1 MKREVSRARFSQEDI
16 RRCEKGGSSKII
28 IDRHVMP
35 MSISG
40 EGLDLLMEYRA
51 FPISEV
57 AASRYEELLADYKPQ
72 AIIDVGSGLG
82 TSVLSACII
91 TVSGIAPIEHV
102 YSIEVSETKYNWMRQ
117 YLEYCGMSKLV
128 TSISQDKFADLL
140 TKISKGPLLIFM
152 DCWPE
157 PAFEY
162 ANIIT
167 HAYSTVDTTVVID
180 CSTVQDQSTEQLLLR
195 LLGGQYQLRSSK
207 VGDLLVTTL
216 PKIRCI
222 ESA

>member
-1 MKREVSRARFSQEDI
+1 
-16 RRCEKGGSSKII
+16 
-28 IDRHVMP
+28 MP

-57 AASRYEELLADYKPQ
+57 AASRYEELLADYKPRT
-72 AIIDVGSGLG
+72 IIDVGSGLG
-82 TSVLSACII
+82 TSVLSACIVA
-91 TVSGIAPIEHV
+91 VSGIAPIEHV
-102 YSIEVSETKYNWMRQ
+102 YSIEISEMKRNWMRQ
-117 YLEYCGMSKLV
+117 YLGYCEMSEFV
-128 TSISQDKFADLL
+128 TSICQDKFADVF
-140 TKISKGPLLIFM
+140 TNVSRGPLLIFM

-167 HAYSTVDTTVVID
+167 HTYSTVDTTVVID
-180 CSTVQDQSTEQLLLR
+180 CSTVQDQSTEELLLR
-195 LLGGQYQLRSSK
+195 LLGGQRQLGSSAL
-207 VGDLLVTTL
+207 GDLLVTTL

-222 ESA
+222 ESS